1 MLSVSVV
8 VPTFN
13 ERGNIEPLVRGIQ
26 SALAGRDF
34 EILIVDDASPDGT
47 GELVRSLSKT
57 VPQLRLVSKER
68 RQGIGAALHFGYD
81 RARLEVLLSMDADL
95 SFDPA
100 DIPRLL
106 RPIED
111 GFDMVVGARHT
122 AGGAYE
128 TPNIRIRFKYW
139 VSRWGNAVVRALIG
153 LPISDYSGSFRALR
167 RSVWERIE
175 TKDHSNCLL
184 LEMILKAAAAG
195 SKICEVPVAFRDR
208 VRGESKL
215 NIWAELPGYAF
226 RLMRHAFRFRLRP

>member
-8 VPTFN
+8 VPTFD
-13 ERGNIEPLVRGIQ
+13 ERGNVEALVKGIR
-26 SALAGRDF
+26 SALPGRDF
-34 EILIVDDASPDGT
+34 EILVVDDASPDGT
-47 GELVRSLSKT
+47 GELVRSLPKEI
-57 VPQLRLVSKER
+57 PELRLVPKEHR
-68 RQGIGAALHFGYD
+68 KGIGAALHFGCD

-111 GFDMVVGARHT
+111 GFDMVVGARHA

-128 TPNIRIRFKYW
+128 TPSMRIRFKYW

-195 SKICEVPVAFRDR
+195 FRIGEVPVRFRDR
-208 VRGESKL
+208 RVGTSKL
-215 NIWAELPGYAF
+215 NLWAELPGYAF
-226 RLMRHAFRFRLRP
+226 RLIRHAFQFRLRS